1 MRAVIKDTAALSAA
15 LAAPKGVADVTVSA
29 ADGAVTVGCSWA
41 VDVEAEYHPD
51 RKEPWDCKPMTLD
64 KAVRVPADVAEPGA
78 CSIGVDVAARLA
90 KLVSRAKRG
99 EEAELSR
106 RDGSPLDVRI
116 GSQSLAVPADSDDP
130 RRFCRGV
137 GQPVSVPLR
146 LLRSVIGCGSPCE
159 SSMDLACWVAVEAFP
174 EGTVAMW
181 TDGAQMSFAE
191 GDPDLPAPRVYVPV
205 AVVKTLKSLD
215 GGTPVEI
222 TDGEVRC
229 GPAGNPA
236 CTVGFDLRPTR
247 YPSESVVGT
256 LRQEPGASYARIRAA
271 CRAVTGMLDRLRSCT
286 REEVVL
292 SARGGALR
300 MLAYDPRP
308 NGDSVP
314 WEMAP
319 KAETWEPATIDGTFS
334 RVAVDAARLRDL
346 CAGNGECT
354 IWILDGDSPVHIY
367 NAATGIK
374 TVLMPMTP
382 SYDKATVD
390 D

>member
-1 MRAVIKDTAALSAA
+1 MRAVIKDTAAFSAA
-15 LAAPKGVADVTVSA
+15 LTAPKGAADVTVSA
-29 ADGAVTVGCSWA
+29 ADGAVTVCCSWA

-51 RKEPWDCKPMTLD
+51 RKRPWDCKKMTLD
-64 KAVRVPADVAEPGA
+64 KAVRVPADIAEPGA

-90 KLVSRAKRG
+90 RLIKRG

-106 RDGSPLDVRI
+106 GTGEPLYVRI
-116 GSQSLAVPADSDDP
+116 GSQSLTVPAGAAKAP
-130 RRFCRGV
+130 RTTVSGG
-137 GQPVSVPLR
+137 GQPVAIPLR
-146 LLRSVIGCGSPCE
+146 LLRSVIGRGSPCE
-159 SSMDLACWVAVEAFP
+159 SSMDLACWVAVEALP
-174 EGTVAMW
+174 EGAVAMW
-181 TDGAQMSFAE
+181 TDGAQMSFAV

-205 AVVKTLKSLD
+205 AAVTALKSLE

-229 GPAGNPA
+229 GPTGDPA

-247 YPSESVVGT
+247 YPSEGVVGT
-256 LRQEPGASYARIRAA
+256 LRQDPGAGYARIRTA
-271 CRAVTGMLDRLRSCT
+271 CRTVTGMLDRLRSCT

-308 NGDSVP
+308 NGASVP

-319 KAETWEPATIDGTFS
+319 KAEAWEPVVIDGTFS

-346 CAGNGECT
+346 CAGDGECT
-354 IWILDGDSPVHIY
+354 IWIMDGDSPVHIY
-367 NAATGIK
+367 NEFTGVK
-374 TVLMPMTP
+374 TVLMPMSP